1 MSLTDEGHYGPK
13 QLNMLKTIWGEG
25 NLSPGGTDE
34 IDEIL
39 GDYDLSGKIVLDIG
53 CGCGGAAFHMIEAR
67 NAGHVIGFDTEP
79 LVIER
84 ANQLAIEKNISNQ
97 VKFKCIPPGPLQ
109 FENETMDV
117 VFSKEVFLHIID
129 KEELMRDVYRV
140 LKPNGYLAVG
150 DWMREDDN
158 EPSEQMK
165 EYIAAEGLDMFM
177 CSIDKYREILEK
189 TGFNIIS
196 MHDRNAWYLE
206 KVKGEVAEIEGP
218 LWDEVVKAIGP
229 EEGAYALD
237 IWKKLVGVVQ
247 KGEHRPGNFRALK
260 N

>member
-53 CGCGGAAFHMIEAR
+53 CGCGGAAFHMIEER

-84 ANQLAIEKNISNQ
+84 ANKLAKEKKISSQ

-109 FENETMDV
+109 FENETIDV
-117 VFSKEVFLHIID
+117 VFSKEVFFDHYPDIVTPYFGPCTSISDAKMTETFLYHALDGIFFD
-129 KEELMRDVYRV
+129 ARFKTVYIR
-140 LKPNGYLAVG
+140 AC
-150 DWMREDDN
+150 
-158 EPSEQMK
+158 
-165 EYIAAEGLDMFM
+165 F
-177 CSIDKYREILEK
+177 
-189 TGFNIIS
+189 
-196 MHDRNAWYLE
+196 
-206 KVKGEVAEIEGP
+206 
-218 LWDEVVKAIGP
+218 
-229 EEGAYALD
+229 EGATFY
-237 IWKKLVGVVQ
+237 I
-247 KGEHRPGNFRALK
+247 K
-260 N
+260 NDLIKNLNSVLRFPE